1 MPPPKQTSSVAI
13 VATLRRPVSR
23 SASPHTT
30 RARTPAM
37 SALET
42 KNTGMIG
49 RSAATAAI
57 APWKSANQW

>member
-1 MPPPKQTSSVAI
+1 M
-13 VATLRRPVSR
+13 VATLRRPVITNA
-23 SASPHTT
+23 SAQTT
-30 RARTPAM
+30 RARTPAI

-49 RSAATAAI
+49 TPAAVAEI